1 MAKKTIKAAPVLR
14 SASETDFTYRNP
26 VHAVTRFNSACVLEL
41 TADTEQHSVSVILTD
56 EVTGKKY
63 QGTASLEEVQ

>member
-14 SASETDFTYRNP
+14 TASETDFTYRNP
-26 VHAVTRFNSACVLEL
+26 VQAILRFNSACVLEL
-41 TADTEQHSVSVILTD
+41 TADTEQQSVSVILTD
-56 EVTGKKY
+56 EVAGKKY

>member
-14 SASETDFTYRNP
+14 TASETDFTYINP
-26 VHAVTRFNSACVLEL
+26 VHSVIRFNSACVLEL
-41 TADTEQHSVSVILTD
+41 NADTEQHTVSVILSD
-56 EVTGKKY
+56 EVAGKKY

>member
-14 SASETDFTYRNP
+14 SASETDFTYMNP
-26 VHAVTRFNSACVLEL
+26 VNAVIRFNSACVVEL
-41 TADTEQHSVSVILTD
+41 NADTEQQSVSVILTD
-56 EVTGKKY
+56 EVAGKTY